1 MKGYA
6 DELSTNCT
14 SVRSE
19 ENMTESQPETLGEE
33 IRRVRVSQEI
43 GLRQLAGLLGI
54 APSYLSD
61 IEHDRRVPSEAV
73 LQTLC
78 DQLSIDLEH
87 ALSLSG
93 RFGEAAERNLK
104 KNPALG
110 SLLRRVSNANLDR
123 NQIAQLHDV
132 VSKLENSSKEPKRNL

>member
-1 MKGYA
+1 
-6 DELSTNCT
+6 
-14 SVRSE
+14 
-19 ENMTESQPETLGEE
+19 MTESQPETLGEE